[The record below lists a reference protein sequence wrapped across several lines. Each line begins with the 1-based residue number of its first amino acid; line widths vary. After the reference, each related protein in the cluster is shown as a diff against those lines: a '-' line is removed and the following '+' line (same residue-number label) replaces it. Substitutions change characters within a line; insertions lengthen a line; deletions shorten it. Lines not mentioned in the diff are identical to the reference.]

1 MDDSRD
7 DLLLEADDDDLDE
20 DSELDPLEEST
31 GVTPRSLDPDAILD
45 SLMPQSIDWRGTV
58 RRHPIG
64 SMAAVGLIGY
74 LVGRSRGGAI
84 VSGLSAG
91 LSAALMRQL
100 SDVLEG
106 DFFDF

>member
-1 MDDSRD
+1 MNDSRD
-7 DLLLEADDDDLDE
+7 DLLLGTDDDDLDE
-20 DSELDPLEEST
+20 DADVDQKDEST
-31 GVTPRSLDPDAILD
+31 EVTPRSLDPDAILD

-58 RRHPIG
+58 RRHPMG
-64 SMAAVGLIGY
+64 SIAAVGLIGY

-84 VSGLSAG
+84 MSGLSAG